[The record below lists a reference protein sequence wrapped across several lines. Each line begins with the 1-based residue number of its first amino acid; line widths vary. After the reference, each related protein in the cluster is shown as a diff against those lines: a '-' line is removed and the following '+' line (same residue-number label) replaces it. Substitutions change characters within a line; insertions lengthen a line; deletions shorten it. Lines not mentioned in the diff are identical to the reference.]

1 MSETS
6 EATESLPD
14 LVIDE
19 AWSEYVYPRA
29 AVGDLS
35 HPSEHSG
42 FVRAMRVLRKWAN
55 DHDEFWSG
63 LLKMEQAERDEARRK
78 AAATAAALAYLTAEV
93 RKHGDPNLMNRAQI
107 AELAADLGPQ
117 VIEHVAAGN
126 CARCGERP
134 MEPGFFVCEGCY
146 YREEAPRV

>member
-1 MSETS
+1 MSETT
-6 EATESLPD
+6 TESLPD
-14 LVIDE
+14 LVVDE

-63 LLKMEQAERDEARRK
+63 LLELEQRKLADAEAR
-78 AAATAAALAYLTAEV
+78 L
-93 RKHGDPNLMNRAQI
+93 
-107 AELAADLGPQ
+107 ADLRYNLALRACTAPDADDDTMLASLDARIRDAVAEGDR
-117 VIEHVAAGN
+117 HV
-126 CARCGERP
+126 
-134 MEPGFFVCEGCY
+134 
-146 YREEAPRV
+146 